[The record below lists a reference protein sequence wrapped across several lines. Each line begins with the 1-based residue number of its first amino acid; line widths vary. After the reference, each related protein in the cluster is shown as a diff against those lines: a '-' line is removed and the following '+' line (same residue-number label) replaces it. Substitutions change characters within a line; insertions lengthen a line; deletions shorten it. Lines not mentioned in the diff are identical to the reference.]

1 MSNITFNI
9 AKGRIVELYKNVKTN
24 NPANS
29 AFVVVLLKAAEADA
43 VLEDY
48 DTLGA
53 LLTAGG
59 NTEADFTNY
68 ARKTLTDAEIAAL
81 PAPNDTL
88 NAYELTW
95 PDLVYSSAGG
105 ATNNTMAKLIL
116 CYDEDTT
123 AGTDADIVPL
133 GALDYTGTTDGS
145 DITLQFPAVAYS
157 AS

>member
-1 MSNITFNI
+1 MANITFNI
-9 AKGRIVELYKNVKTN
+9 GKGRIVELYKNVKTN

-43 VLEDY
+43 VLKDY
-48 DTLGA
+48 DDLSLILA
-53 LLTAGG
+53 EAG

-68 ARKTLTDAEIAAL
+68 ARKTLTDADIAAL
-81 PAPNDTL
+81 PSPNDTTD
-88 NAYELTW
+88 AYELTW

-133 GALDYTGTTDGS
+133 GALDYTGVTDGS
-145 DITLQFPAVAYS
+145 DITLQFPTDAYS
-157 AS
+157 AG